1 MKCLSEENSLIYDKN
16 CLPKCSGLQISNYVQ
31 ESIEKNKDLLQS
43 LDKVLQM
50 QLEFLDETSDYIL
63 PAALTSWSRY

>member
-1 MKCLSEENSLIYDKN
+1 MKCVSKENSLIHDKD

-43 LDKVLQM
+43 LDTAFEMIVAY
-50 QLEFLDETSDYIL
+50 DEYIL
-63 PAALTSWSRY
+63 PASLTSWSTY

>member
-1 MKCLSEENSLIYDKN
+1 MSEENFQIHEKY
-16 CLPKCSGLQISNYVQ
+16 CLQKCSGLQISNYVQ

-43 LDKVLQM
+43 LDTAFEM
-50 QLEFLDETSDYIL
+50 QLKILQKTYKYLL

>member
-1 MKCLSEENSLIYDKN
+1 MKCVSEENFQIHEEN

-43 LDKVLQM
+43 LDTAFEM
-50 QLEFLDETSDYIL
+50 IIAYDDYIL
-63 PAALTSWSRY
+63 PSSLTSWSTYQ

>member
-1 MKCLSEENSLIYDKN
+1 MKCVSEENFQIHEEN

-43 LDKVLQM
+43 LDTAFEM
-50 QLEFLDETSDYIL
+50 QLKILEKTYEYHL
-63 PAALTSWSRY
+63 PASLKYWSRY